1 MGLQAGLLARSHSGR
16 KEQRN
21 TPGRLPH
28 ASGFR
33 VSDAGKGQASSG
45 KDRRR
50 QPSRSPRCLLRET
63 HPTHSHS
70 GSKYGLS
77 RSTDSFSSR
86 FSLMW
91 NYIRKSQT
99 VSHHLHQRSASD
111 NPKRPETMWGRLR
124 PPVPT
129 RGLGGSSF
137 SANPQAQRLSP
148 SGRGAITLACTFWAL
163 RGGHSARTAQP
174 VLPATKLTSEA
185 LQTRGSFPPNKYAGE
200 KELSWSRLELKWPF
214 L

>member
-1 MGLQAGLLARSHSGR
+1 MPERGR
-16 KEQRN
+16 
-21 TPGRLPH
+21 
-28 ASGFR
+28 R
-33 VSDAGKGQASSG
+33 VRAKTNADSPAQ
-45 KDRRR
+45 
-50 QPSRSPRCLLRET
+50 SPRCLSRET
-63 HPTHSHS
+63 HPTHS
-70 GSKYGLS
+70 LWLEVAFS
-77 RSTDSFSSR
+77 RSTDSFPSR

-99 VSHHLHQRSASD
+99 VSHHLHQRPPSD
-111 NPKRPETMWGRLR
+111 NPKRPETLWGRPR

-137 SANPQAQRLSP
+137 SADPQAQRLSP
-148 SGRGAITLACTFWAL
+148 SGRGAITFTCIFWAL